1 MAKFKVQE
9 MQSSLLQVKH
19 ILSIS
24 WFHKV
29 TPRASC
35 VWYLEFYWPG
45 HNFKTNANLAMKGSP
60 KIETYESLPGVKF

>member
-29 TPRASC
+29 TPRASVC
-35 VWYLEFYWPG
+35 GIL
-45 HNFKTNANLAMKGSP
+45 NFTDRVITLKQMR
-60 KIETYESLPGVKF
+60 I